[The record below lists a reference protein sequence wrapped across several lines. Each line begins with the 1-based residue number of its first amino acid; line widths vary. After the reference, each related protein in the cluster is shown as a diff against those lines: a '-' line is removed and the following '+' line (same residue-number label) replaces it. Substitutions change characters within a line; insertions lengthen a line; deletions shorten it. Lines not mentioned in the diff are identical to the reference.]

1 MSALK
6 DMIGFRS
13 GKLVVVARGT
23 GATKSTYW
31 DCRCDCG
38 RTTTVRGVYLRNH
51 HTVSCG
57 CARANGKVKHGA
69 NRRGKR
75 TAEFSVWAGMHAR
88 CSNPNSKSYVNYGG
102 RGIKVCERWNDF
114 AAFLADMGERPS
126 AAHSIERRDNN
137 KGYQPD
143 NCEWATR
150 SVQARNR
157 RPRRLR
163 AACASGHA
171 FTPENTYV
179 RASGKRACRICRQ
192 RNMRDFY
199 ERQRVAA

>member
-23 GATKSTYW
+23 GATKSVYW
-31 DCRCDCG
+31 DCLCDCG
-38 RTTTVRGVYLRNH
+38 RTTTVRGVSLRNH
-51 HTVSCG
+51 HTISCG

-75 TAEFSVWAGMHAR
+75 TPEFSVWAGMHSR
-88 CSNPNSKSYVNYGG
+88 CNNPNSKSYVNYGG
-102 RGIKVCERWNDF
+102 RGIEVCERWNDF
-114 AAFLADMGERPS
+114 AAFLEDMGPRPS
-126 AAHSIERRDNN
+126 AAHSIERRDNDQ
-137 KGYQPD
+137 GYQPD

-150 SVQARNR
+150 IVQANNR
-157 RPRRLR
+157 RPRQRHKVCSR
-163 AACASGHA
+163 GHA

-179 RASGKRACRICRQ
+179 RASGKRACRTCRQ
-192 RNMRDFY
+192 QHMRDFY
-199 ERQRVAA
+199 DRQRAAA